1 MIYAR
6 GCLQRAAATT
16 VQAMTASSQVHRGEA
31 ASNFSVTLAHLLLV
45 VVIVPLLLL
54 LVLVAYCRSHG
65 KYRRSP
71 KRKSLASHT

>member
-6 GCLQRAAATT
+6 GCLQRTATTATT

-31 ASNFSVTLAHLLLV
+31 ASNFSVTLALV
-45 VVIVPLLLL
+45 VVPFFLLLFL
-54 LVLVAYCRSHG
+54 LVAYCRSHG

-71 KRKSLASHT
+71 KRKSLAKSL

>member
-6 GCLQRAAATT
+6 GCLQRKATTATT

-31 ASNFSVTLAHLLLV
+31 ASNFSVTLALV
-45 VVIVPLLLL
+45 VVPPLLL

-71 KRKSLASHT
+71 KRKSLAKSL

>member
-6 GCLQRAAATT
+6 GCLQRTVTATT

-31 ASNFSVTLAHLLLV
+31 ASNFSVTLALV
-45 VVIVPLLLL
+45 VVPPLLLL

-71 KRKSLASHT
+71 KRKSLAKSL

>member
-6 GCLQRAAATT
+6 GCLQRAATTATT

-31 ASNFSVTLAHLLLV
+31 ASNFSVTLALVVVPLFLLLLV
-45 VVIVPLLLL
+45 

-71 KRKSLASHT
+71 KRKSLAKSL